1 MAVAGMART
10 LDLRGKS
17 TVGTVVGLY
26 PRPVGVCT
34 VDHTPPMEPSAFAEN
49 YGTAP
54 VDAVRLIAGKGMEGD
69 RYAKGLSAFSGAKRS
84 SQLTLVAQEDLD
96 AVERDYGVR
105 LDPSDSLRN
114 IVTQG
119 IALETLIGKRFR
131 VGDALCL
138 GLRLCEPC
146 VSWEKYLRRRGV
158 IKSFVHRSG
167 LRADILESGMV
178 RTGDPV
184 NEIASGED
192 LMVFRA
198 APSGVRSFMRQ
209 EDGSLLCGECGS
221 PFGEQ
226 VGTSGEVVCHRC
238 GIVGPIAG
246 AVRTGATLRVLDDGP
261 YSLTGP
267 FQVLD
272 TKRQPYTIVGNAHV
286 LLCRCG
292 ESKTKP
298 FCDSTHYFKKDRFRS
313 EPRVSDRGDPAT
325 ATAAGTVRVSKDG
338 PLMVSG
344 AVTVEDQ
351 KGTVYRREGEIIKL
365 CRCGQSST
373 KPFCDDSHLTNGF
386 QSEVAACERKS
397 SDFAFLAAQEIGPD
411 EELPDN

>member
-1 MAVAGMART
+1 
-10 LDLRGKS
+10 
-17 TVGTVVGLY
+17 VGTVVGLY

-34 VDHTPPMEPSAFAEN
+34 VDHTPSMEPAVFAEN

-54 VDAVRLIAGKGMEGD
+54 VDAVRLIAGVGMEGD
-69 RYAKGLSAFSGAKRS
+69 RYAKGISAFSGAKRS

-96 AVERDYGVR
+96 AVEQEYGVR

-114 IVTQG
+114 IVTRG

-146 VSWEKYLRRRGV
+146 ISWEKYLRRRGV
-158 IKSFVHRSG
+158 IKAFVHRSG
-167 LRADILESGMV
+167 LRADILETGMV

-184 NEIASGED
+184 KEIASGED

-221 PFGEQ
+221 PFGERI
-226 VGTSGEVVCHRC
+226 GTAGEVVCHRC
-238 GIVGPIAG
+238 GMVGPIEG
-246 AVRTGATLRVLDDGP
+246 QVRTGATLRVHDDGP
-261 YSLTGP
+261 YNLTGA
-267 FQVLD
+267 FELQD
-272 TKRQPYTIVGNAHV
+272 NKRRAFTIIGNSHV

-298 FCDSTHYFKKDRFRS
+298 FCDSTHYFKQERYRS
-313 EPRVSDRGDPAT
+313 QPRAAERGEPASVSAE
-325 ATAAGTVRVSKDG
+325 GTVRVSKDG
-338 PLMVSG
+338 PYMVSG

-351 KGTVYRREGEIIKL
+351 KGCVYRRDGELIKL
-365 CRCGQSST
+365 CRCGHSSNA
-373 KPFCDDSHLTNGF
+373 PFCDDTHLTNGF
-386 QSEVAACERKS
+386 QSEVVAGERRS
-397 SDFAFLAAQEIGPD
+397 SDFAFLAAAEIGPD